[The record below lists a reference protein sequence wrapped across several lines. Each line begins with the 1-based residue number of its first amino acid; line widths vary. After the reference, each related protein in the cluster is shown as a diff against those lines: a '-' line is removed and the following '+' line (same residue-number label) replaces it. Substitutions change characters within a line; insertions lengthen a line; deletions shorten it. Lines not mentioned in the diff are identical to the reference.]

1 MIVFRR
7 HLALAH
13 LGATRSARKRNE
25 ISISSSSLMLCCISI
40 FSLRELLK
48 FRWAGGGRLGPARGS
63 RTTGKSSRFSSRGDA
78 ALLSTAIPSYRDRSS
93 FLAQMLKQWSGSP
106 GCYIELLRTQRTKTS
121 QCDPEPATLATRKAG
136 PQR

>member
-25 ISISSSSLMLCCISI
+25 ISISSSSLMLCCIST

-63 RTTGKSSRFSSRGDA
+63 RHDREIFSIRGYLRAARTPFISWSNDFLRSLNALAFAGSGRSKS
-78 ALLSTAIPSYRDRSS
+78 I
-93 FLAQMLKQWSGSP
+93 
-106 GCYIELLRTQRTKTS
+106 
-121 QCDPEPATLATRKAG
+121 LATRK
-136 PQR
+136 